1 MGFVWPRALDCFSF
15 PDVTKAESVC
25 LTPEAI
31 LKQRKHFFFLKKCH
45 QNIQMIKF
53 QIHL

>member
-15 PDVTKAESVC
+15 PDVTKFESVC

-31 LKQRKHFFFLKKCH
+31 LKQRKNFFLQEKFYKS
-45 QNIQMIKF
+45 IQMIKF
-53 QIHL
+53 

>member
-1 MGFVWPRALDCFSF
+1 MGFVWPRSLDCFSF

-31 LKQRKHFFFLKKCH
+31 LKQSKVFFILKICKDP
-45 QNIQMIKF
+45 NVQMIKF
-53 QIHL
+53 

>member
-31 LKQRKHFFFLKKCH
+31 LKQRKPFFSGKILH
-45 QNIQMIKF
+45 RMIKM
-53 QIHL
+53 I